1 MLVRSNVNVLV
12 EKSIVAFDVKVN
24 DEDEDLDDLF
34 EDIVKIVK
42 DGLTW
47 NKNYQLR
54 DIAFGR

>member
-1 MLVRSNVNVLV
+1 MKAKKKGKKID
-12 EKSIVAFDVKVN
+12 KSIISFDVKVY

-54 DIAFGR
+54 DVAYGM

>member
-1 MLVRSNVNVLV
+1 MKAKKKGKKID
-12 EKSIVAFDVKVN
+12 KSIISFDVKVY

>member
-34 EDIVKIVK
+34 EDIV
-42 DGLTW
+42 
-47 NKNYQLR
+47 
-54 DIAFGR
+54 